1 MKRICLLGASTV
13 EGMGDSSR
21 QGWAGRLIRNETDQ
35 TVLYNLGIR
44 GQTLEQ
50 ISARA
55 VAECKVRILDFSQ
68 GGIVLCCGVN
78 DLARLADGSPR
89 TTQEATLAILEVLIA
104 ELRAIAPL
112 IATGPFPVAEEKMPF
127 HSSASGA
134 TLHFRNEDIA
144 RADRIFD
151 GFFADRDVPYL
162 GLYSSLLQSE
172 VYQEGLLKNDGLH
185 PDSSG
190 YQVIADRVAG
200 WSGWRDLIT

>member
-1 MKRICLLGASTV
+1 MKRICLVGASTV

-21 QGWAGRLIRNETDQ
+21 KGWGGRLIRCEADQ
-35 TVLYNLGIR
+35 TILYNLGIR

-50 ISARA
+50 ISTRA
-55 VAECKVRILDFSQ
+55 VPECKARIPDFSQ

-78 DLARLADGSPR
+78 DLARLADGSPQ

-104 ELRAIAPL
+104 ELRAIAPI

-127 HSSASGA
+127 HSAASGA

-162 GLYSSLLQSE
+162 GLFSSLQQSE
-172 VYQEGLLKNDGLH
+172 VYQAGLLKNDGLH
-185 PDSSG
+185 PNSAG
-190 YQVIADRVAG
+190 YQVIADRVTG
-200 WSGWRDLIT
+200 WSAWRDLIS

>member
-1 MKRICLLGASTV
+1 MKRICLVGASTV

-21 QGWAGRLIRNETDQ
+21 KGWGGRLIRSETDQ
-35 TVLYNLGIR
+35 VVLYNLGIR

-55 VAECKVRILDFSQ
+55 VPECKARIPEFSQ

-89 TTQEATLAILEVLIA
+89 TTQEATLAILEILIA
-104 ELRAIAPL
+104 ELRAVAPL
-112 IATGPFPVAEEKMPF
+112 IVTGPFPVAEEKMPF
-127 HSSASGA
+127 YSAASGT

-162 GLYSSLLQSE
+162 GLFSSLLGSE
-172 VYQEGLLKNDGLH
+172 VYQIGLVKNDGLH
-185 PDSSG
+185 PDSEG
-190 YQVIADRVAG
+190 YQVIADRVTS
-200 WSGWRDLIT
+200 WSAWRDLIN